1 MKAFTVILVAGLCA
15 LACGYSV
22 PTKQSIVA
30 DKEFLSKQS
39 RMFELLQNVNQ
50 QSHILP
56 HLFEKSTKFN
66 FADHFEK
73 FDNVEA
79 VKKFVQMLQTD
90 VLISKDEVF
99 SIYNEYHREQAIAL
113 FNVFYYAKD
122 FEMFYD
128 TLVWARFNINPGM
141 FVYSMTV
148 ALLHRKDL
156 PGLELPAPYEIEPYY
171 FFNTETIQK
180 AHISKMQGFHGYKK
194 VEGVYNSII
203 QSNYTGSFYKTNL
216 EQKLSYFT
224 EDIGLNTYYYYFH
237 ADYPFWMGGKE
248 FNLYKDRR
256 GEFYLYLHQQFLARY
271 YMERLSNDLGEIPEF
286 SFYEPIETGYS
297 PALRYYNGIF
307 FPQRENFYHAYNE
320 YNYYDVKMVDDYERR
335 IRDAISHGF
344 IVMPDGKHVDLTKP
358 ESVEYL
364 GNLIEGNG
372 DSVNNRFYGYFSV
385 LAKTLLGSSF
395 HNDEYDNS
403 YIPGVL
409 EHFETAMRDPMFYQ
423 LYKRVIR
430 WYWEFKEQLPT
441 YTRNQIEFTGVKVE
455 SVEMDKLVTYFD
467 KHDADITNAVDI
479 EYFNVEEYKQASD
492 FQKFGKIAHYNGEE
506 LVVKARQTRLNHLP
520 FTFKLTVDSAKAVP
534 SVVRVYMAPK
544 YDQYGFNF
552 TLNENR
558 ENFFLLD
565 RFKYDLVA
573 GKNVIVRAS
582 QDYTWYIHDRT
593 SYYDLYKWV
602 MTASKG
608 ETKFTLDMTEAHSG
622 LPNRLMLPKGKKG
635 GMPFQFFFIVSPYH
649 APAVEQFTGFNP
661 IINSGVGS
669 GAKYVDSLPFG
680 YPFDRK
686 IDPTVWYT
694 DNMFY
699 YDVNIFHK
707 KENDINSVQH

>member
-1 MKAFTVILVAGLCA
+1 MKTFTVLLVAGLFA

-22 PTKQSIVA
+22 PTKQSRVA
-30 DKEFLSKQS
+30 TTEFLTRQS
-39 RMFELLQNVNQ
+39 LIFELLQNVNQ
-50 QSHILP
+50 QTHILP
-56 HLFEKSTKFN
+56 HLFEKSVKFN
-66 FADHFEK
+66 FADHYEK

-79 VKKFVQMLQTD
+79 VKKFVQLLQAD
-90 VLISKDEVF
+90 VLIPKEEIF
-99 SIYNEYHREQAIAL
+99 SVYNEYHLEQAVAL

-128 TLVWARFNINPGM
+128 TLVWARFHINPSM
-141 FVYSMTV
+141 FVYAMTV
-148 ALLHRKDL
+148 AVLHRTDL
-156 PGLELPAPYEIEPYY
+156 PGLELPAPYEIYPYY

-180 AHISKMQGFHGYKK
+180 AHISKMQGFNGFKK

-203 QSNYTGSFYKTNL
+203 QSNYTGSFYKTSL

-224 EDIGLNTYYYYFH
+224 EDIGLNTFYYYFH

-271 YMERLSNDLGEIPEF
+271 YMERLSNNLGEIPEF
-286 SFYEPIETGYS
+286 SFHEPIETGYS
-297 PALRYYNGIF
+297 PALRYYNGVY
-307 FPQRENFYHAYNE
+307 FPQRESFFEVYNE
-320 YNYYDVKMVDDYERR
+320 ENYYNVKMVDDYERR

-344 IVMPDGKHVDLTKP
+344 IVLPDGKHIDLTKP

-364 GNLIEGNG
+364 GNIIQGNG
-372 DSVNNRFYGYFSV
+372 DSVNNRFYGHFMV
-385 LAKTLLGSSF
+385 LAKTLLGGSQY
-395 HNDEYDNS
+395 HDKYAHS
-403 YIPGVL
+403 YVPGVL

-430 WYWEFKEQLPT
+430 WYWEFKDQLPS
-441 YTRNQIEFTGVKVE
+441 YTRSEIEFTGVKVE
-455 SVEMDKLVTYFD
+455 SVEMDKLTTYFD
-467 KHDADITNAVDI
+467 KHDADITSAVDT
-479 EYFNVEEYKQASD
+479 EYFDIKDFKQASE

-506 LVVKARQTRLNHLP
+506 LLIKARQTRLNHLP
-520 FTFKLTVDSAKAVP
+520 FTFKLFVDSAKAVS

-544 YDQYGFNF
+544 FDEFGDEF

-622 LPNRLMLPKGKKG
+622 IPNRLMLPKGKKG

-649 APAVEQFTGFNP
+649 TPAVEQFTGFDP
-661 IINSGVGS
+661 VINAGVGS
-669 GAKYVDSLPFG
+669 GAKFVDSLPFG

-686 IDPTVWYT
+686 IDPTVWFT

-707 KENDINSVQH
+707 KETDINAVQH